1 MPVASFVRGASG
13 WTLLDHK
20 PQVSARQPEASPRFA
35 PAGEIHALDPED
47 LTTVCTGEAMVA
59 DPNGRSFVPRSAG
72 SCEACNDALDPQAA
86 PTPPDA
92 GPPRT

>member
-1 MPVASFVRGASG
+1 MPVTSFVRGATA

-20 PQVSARQPEASPRFA
+20 PQVSAMDADAPPRHV
-35 PAGEIHALDPED
+35 PVGEVHALDPED
-47 LTTVCTGEAMVA
+47 LTTVCTGERMAA

-72 SCEACNDALDPQAA
+72 SCAACNDALDPQPA